1 HSPGDYFPVGMT
13 TVTYTATDAQHNTAT
28 CPFTVTVDPG
38 LFGLGGL
45 NPLFITA
52 GGPTFTLFVGG
63 SNIVNGAA
71 VAWNGEL
78 RPTVN
83 VNCNAIA
90 ATIPASDIA
99 ATGQNISTATI
110 SVVDPASG
118 MPYVPDWGT
127 ATFLFTIVSS

>member
-1 HSPGDYFPVGMT
+1 
-13 TVTYTATDAQHNTAT
+13 
-28 CPFTVTVDPG
+28 
-38 LFGLGGL
+38 
-45 NPLFITA
+45 
-52 GGPTFTLFVGG
+52 PTFTLFVGG

-127 ATFLFTIVSS
+127 ATFLFTIVSSDVTAAYSSIAEPGGSTSAGVEPPSSGQGGVTATLDNSSCAQAVTL